1 MTTIIVTFNLD
12 DTATIL
18 WADTENTYIRRTT
31 HAIEA
36 MKWMAKQELEFTWT
50 KTADGLEQAVWEKA
64 Q

>member
-12 DTATIL
+12 NSATIL

-31 HAIEA
+31 RAIDA
-36 MKWMAKQELEFTWT
+36 MKWMAKQGLEFTWT
-50 KTADGLEQAVWEKA
+50 KTDDGLEQAVWERA

>member
-12 DTATIL
+12 NSATIL
-18 WADTENTYIRRTT
+18 WTDTENTYIRRTT
-31 HAIEA
+31 HAIDA
-36 MKWMAKQELEFTWT
+36 MKWMTKQGLEFTWT

>member
-36 MKWMAKQELEFTWT
+36 MKWMAKQELEFT
-50 KTADGLEQAVWEKA
+50 
-64 Q
+64 